1 MDNKEQVFT
10 QMVREQKST
19 IYAVCYMFSKDTDE
33 IDDLFQEIL
42 IRLWKGYDSFRAES
56 DVRTWIYRVSLNSCL
71 NADKKRRRAGER
83 VPLSVDIDPFEDT
96 DDRALQTKRLYAR
109 WLSIDKRV
117 TQVAGVA
124 LVLVLVSFSIWRG
137 VPWRITIL
145 LSAFGWISV
154 LAVLWVYKKL
164 SLDTLYGEDIL
175 TATKKVR
182 RFKQQY
188 MWLELAIWVALLA
201 LLGALS
207 PMIYRIWS
215 PSGKATSA
223 FVMLAVGVV
232 ICAVVNVFY
241 FRRMMKAC
249 DSILERLESQ

>member
-1 MDNKEQVFT
+1 MNTEEFDINQDLEQMRQDYADLKERFDKQ
-10 QMVREQKST
+10 Q
-19 IYAVCYMFSKDTDE
+19 
-33 IDDLFQEIL
+33 IL
-42 IRLWKGYDSFRAES
+42 NEHLMEKAFKA
-56 DVRTWIYRVSLNSCL
+56 DV
-71 NADKKRRRAGER
+71 
-83 VPLSVDIDPFEDT
+83 
-96 DDRALQTKRLYAR
+96 R

-117 TQVAGVA
+117 AHVAGVA

-137 VPWRITIL
+137 LPWRITIL

-164 SLDTLYGEDIL
+164 SLGTLYGEDIL

-223 FVMLAVGVV
+223 FVMLGVGVV

-249 DSILERLESQ
+249 DSILERLQMKEEI